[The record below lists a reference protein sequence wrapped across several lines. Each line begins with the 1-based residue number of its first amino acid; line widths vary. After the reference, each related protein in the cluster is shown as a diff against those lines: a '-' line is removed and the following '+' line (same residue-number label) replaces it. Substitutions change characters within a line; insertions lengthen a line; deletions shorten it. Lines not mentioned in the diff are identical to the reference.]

1 MKFVLAPDSFKE
13 SMTSKEVCNAMT
25 EGIRKVF
32 SNAEIIAVPMA
43 DGGEGTMQ
51 SMIDSTNGT
60 IYSEIVKGPLGR
72 DIKAQFGILGD
83 KNTAIVEAAEACGL
97 QLVDKSLRNPLI
109 TTTYGVGQLIKSAL
123 DMNINKLIITLG
135 GSSTNDGGV
144 GMLQALGVKFLDEKD
159 EEISFG
165 GAFLSKI
172 RKIDISMIDKRIKN
186 IEIKAACDVKNH
198 LTGDKGASRVFAKQK
213 GASEEDIV
221 MLDNNLKHYA
231 NVVKEQ
237 YGIDIDNVEG
247 AGAAGGLGA
256 AVTGFLGGK
265 LENGFSIVSQCCNL
279 ESKMKNAD
287 FVITGE
293 GSIDSQTKE
302 GKTPYGVAKTAKKF
316 DIPVIALCGRLGEGI
331 EELYEEIDSIVCT
344 VPGAVALEDALKNG
358 KINITRTME
367 NICRIIKISKNL

>member
-186 IEIKAACDVKNH
+186 IKRAH
-198 LTGDKGASRVFAKQK
+198 SG
-213 GASEEDIV
+213 
-221 MLDNNLKHYA
+221 
-231 NVVKEQ
+231 
-237 YGIDIDNVEG
+237 G
-247 AGAAGGLGA
+247 AGRQERTFKGLHIPAGKRRDLT
-256 AVTGFLGGK
+256 VHIHSGGY
-265 LENGFSIVSQCCNL
+265 S
-279 ESKMKNAD
+279 A
-287 FVITGE
+287 
-293 GSIDSQTKE
+293 
-302 GKTPYGVAKTAKKF
+302 
-316 DIPVIALCGRLGEGI
+316 
-331 EELYEEIDSIVCT
+331 
-344 VPGAVALEDALKNG
+344 VPGDDYQRVLFQG
-358 KINITRTME
+358 R
-367 NICRIIKISKNL
+367 